1 MPKTCAD
8 RCADY
13 EDRRG
18 KALELF
24 AAKGFGQVSMRELAA
39 HVGLT
44 AGSLYHHFPSKQHL
58 LFDLIEELFE
68 ELLATVQPAGRGK
81 PAPLRLAEVV
91 RAHWALHAER
101 PLQFRLAER
110 DLCCL
115 STEQQSHIAHLR
127 QQYER
132 RLLAVIAPAT
142 HLCGAALETTGHVLA
157 TLLNSLPGW
166 LGSSELPQA
175 QRLALMENLLQ
186 GAIERALPED
196 CVTLAARPI
205 PLNCPPDSRP
215 SIARAHISRLM

>member
-1 MPKTCAD
+1 MPKTCAE

-13 EDRRG
+13 EDRRN

-68 ELLATVQPAGRGK
+68 ELLAALHPSARGK
-81 PAPLRLAEVV
+81 HGTRLSAVI
-91 RAHWALHAER
+91 RAHWALHAEK

-115 STEQQSHIAHLR
+115 SDEQQAHIAGLR
-127 QQYER
+127 QQYES
-132 RLLAVIAPAT
+132 RLLQVIAPASR
-142 HLCGAALETTGHVLA
+142 LSGAELDAAAHVVA

-166 LGSSELPQA
+166 LQNSPLAQP
-175 QRLALMENLLQ
+175 QRLALMESMLL
-186 GAIERALPED
+186 GAIERTLPE
-196 CVTLAARPI
+196 CISSAA
-205 PLNCPPDSRP
+205 
-215 SIARAHISRLM
+215 

>member
-58 LFDLIEELFE
+58 LFDLIEELYE
-68 ELLATVQPAGRGK
+68 ELIATLQPVGRSKTVSLTG
-81 PAPLRLAEVV
+81 VIQ
-91 RAHWALHAER
+91 AHWALHGER

-115 STEQQSHIAHLR
+115 SDEHQQRIARLR
-127 QQYER
+127 HQYEA
-132 RLLAVIAPAT
+132 RLVQVISPSSGLSGPT
-142 HLCGAALETTGHVLA
+142 LEAAAHVVA

-166 LGSSELPQA
+166 LQSSALPQN
-175 QRLALMENLLQ
+175 QRLALMESMLL
-186 GAIERALPED
+186 GAIER
-196 CVTLAARPI
+196 TL
-205 PLNCPPDSRP
+205 PDSL
-215 SIARAHISRLM
+215 SSAA